1 MKIIC
6 IGKNY
11 RETIENFD
19 KTTVQPIVVFMKPDT
34 AIHNLEIPYYI
45 PDFTQDL
52 HYEIELVLKINQN
65 GKCISEK
72 FAHKY
77 YDEIAV
83 GIDFTA
89 WDLQA
94 NLSQKGL
101 PWELAKAFD
110 GSAIVGKFVSKET
123 IESSSS
129 IQFHLDKNG
138 TTVQKGNTTQMLRDF
153 DVIISEVSQFF
164 TLRKG
169 DLIFTGTPKGAG
181 KVTTGD
187 VLEGFLMGEK
197 GFSLKI
203 RWFRN

>member
-11 RETIENFD
+11 RETIEIFD

-45 PDFTQDL
+45 PDFTKDL

-89 WDLQA
+89 CDLQA
-94 NLSQKGL
+94 ELSQKGL

-138 TTVQKGNTTQMLRDF
+138 STVQEGNTTQMLRSF

-181 KVTTGD
+181 RVATGN

-203 RWFRN
+203 R

>member
-1 MKIIC
+1 M
-6 IGKNY
+6 
-11 RETIENFD
+11 
-19 KTTVQPIVVFMKPDT
+19 
-34 AIHNLEIPYYI
+34 
-45 PDFTQDL
+45 
-52 HYEIELVLKINQN
+52 
-65 GKCISEK
+65 
-72 FAHKY
+72 
-77 YDEIAV
+77 

-89 WDLQA
+89 CDLQVE
-94 NLSQKGL
+94 LSQKGL

-138 TTVQKGNTTQMLRDF
+138 STVQEGNTTQMLRGF

-203 RWFRN
+203 K

>member
-11 RETIENFD
+11 RETIEKFD
-19 KTTVQPIVVFMKPDT
+19 KTTVQSIVVFMKPDT

-45 PDFTQDL
+45 PDFTKDL

-89 WDLQA
+89 CDLQA
-94 NLSQKGL
+94 DLSQKGL
-101 PWELAKAFD
+101 PWELAKSFD

-138 TTVQKGNTTQMLRDF
+138 STVQKGNTTQMLRGF

-203 RWFRN
+203 R

>member
-11 RETIENFD
+11 RETIEKID

-89 WDLQA
+89 CDLQA
-94 NLSQKGL
+94 DLSQKGL
-101 PWELAKAFD
+101 SWELAKAFD
-110 GSAIVGKFVSKET
+110 GSAIIGKFVSKET
-123 IESSSS
+123 IESSSP

-138 TTVQKGNTTQMLRDF
+138 STVQKGNTTQMLRDF
-153 DVIISEVSQFF
+153 DVIISEVSQYF

-181 KVTTGD
+181 RVTTGD

-203 RWFRN
+203 R

>member
-11 RETIENFD
+11 RETIKTFD
-19 KTTVQPIVVFMKPDT
+19 KTTVQPIVVFIKPDT
-34 AIHNLEIPYYI
+34 AIHNLEIPYYL

-89 WDLQA
+89 CDLQA
-94 NLSQKGL
+94 DLSQKGL
-101 PWELAKAFD
+101 PWELAKSFD

-123 IESSSS
+123 FESSSS
-129 IQFHLDKNG
+129 IQFHLDKNDS
-138 TTVQKGNTTQMLRDF
+138 TVQKGNTTQMLRDF

-181 KVTTGD
+181 RVTTGD

-203 RWFRN
+203 R

>member
-11 RETIENFD
+11 RETIETFD

-34 AIHNLEIPYYI
+34 AIHNLEIPYYL

-52 HYEIELVLKINQN
+52 NYEIELVLKINQN

-89 WDLQA
+89 CDLQVE
-94 NLSQKGL
+94 LSQKGL

-110 GSAIVGKFVSKET
+110 GSAIIGKFVSKET

-138 TTVQKGNTTQMLRDF
+138 STVQKGNTTQMLRGF
-153 DVIISEVSQFF
+153 DVIISEVSQYF

-181 KVTTGD
+181 RVIAGD
-187 VLEGFLMGEK
+187 VLEGFLGGEK

-203 RWFRN
+203 R

>member
-6 IGKNY
+6 IGRNY
-11 RETIENFD
+11 RETIEENNE
-19 KTTVQPIVVFMKPDT
+19 TPRQPIVVFMKPDT

-52 HYEIELVLKINQN
+52 YYEIELVLKINQN

-89 WDLQA
+89 CDLQTE
-94 NLSQKGL
+94 LSQKGL
-101 PWELAKAFD
+101 SWEQAKAFD
-110 GSAIVGKFVSKET
+110 SSAIVGKFVSKEMFSNSSP
-123 IESSSS
+123 IE
-129 IQFHLDKNG
+129 FHLDKNG
-138 TTVQKGNTTQMLRDF
+138 STVQEGKTTQMLRGF
-153 DVIISEVSQFF
+153 DTIIAEVSQYF

-169 DLIFTGTPKGAG
+169 DLSLQERPKVQG
-181 KVTTGD
+181 KQ
-187 VLEGFLMGEK
+187 
-197 GFSLKI
+197 
-203 RWFRN
+203 

>member
-11 RETIENFD
+11 RETIEKFD
-19 KTTVQPIVVFMKPDT
+19 KTTVQPIVVFIKPDT

-89 WDLQA
+89 CDVKVE
-94 NLSQKGL
+94 LSQKGL

-123 IESSSS
+123 FESSSS

-138 TTVQKGNTTQMLRDF
+138 STVQKSNTTQMLRDF

-181 KVTTGD
+181 RVAAGD
-187 VLEGFLMGEK
+187 VLEGFLGGEK

-203 RWFRN
+203 R

>member
-11 RETIENFD
+11 RETIEKFD

-52 HYEIELVLKINQN
+52 YYEIELVLKINQN

-72 FAHKY
+72 FTHKY

-89 WDLQA
+89 CDLHTD
-94 NLSQKGL
+94 LSQKGL

-138 TTVQKGNTTQMLRDF
+138 TTVQEGNTTQMLRSF

-203 RWFRN
+203 R

>member
-1 MKIIC
+1 MKVIC

-11 RETIENFD
+11 RETIEKID
-19 KTTVQPIVVFMKPDT
+19 KTTVQPILVFMNPDT

-89 WDLQA
+89 CDLQVE
-94 NLSQKGL
+94 LSKKGL

-110 GSAIVGKFVSKET
+110 GSAIIGKFVSKET
-123 IESSSS
+123 FENSSP

-138 TTVQKGNTTQMLRDF
+138 TTVQEGNTTQMLRGF
-153 DVIISEVSQFF
+153 DVIISEVSQYF

-169 DLIFTGTPKGAG
+169 DLIFTGTPKSAG
-181 KVTTGD
+181 RVIAGD
-187 VLEGFLMGEK
+187 VLEGFLGGEK

-203 RWFRN
+203 R

>member
-11 RETIENFD
+11 RETIEKFD

-34 AIHNLEIPYYI
+34 AIHNLEIPYYL
-45 PDFTQDL
+45 PDFTKDL

-89 WDLQA
+89 CDLQVE
-94 NLSQKGL
+94 LSQKGL

-123 IESSSS
+123 FESSSS

-138 TTVQKGNTTQMLRDF
+138 TTVQEGNTIQMLRDF

-181 KVTTGD
+181 RVAAGD
-187 VLEGFLMGEK
+187 VLEGFLGGEK

-203 RWFRN
+203 R

>member
-11 RETIENFD
+11 RETIEKFD

-89 WDLQA
+89 CDLQA
-94 NLSQKGL
+94 DLSQKGL

-138 TTVQKGNTTQMLRDF
+138 STVQEGNTTQMLRSF

-181 KVTTGD
+181 RVAAGD
-187 VLEGFLMGEK
+187 VLEGFLGGEK

-203 RWFRN
+203 R

>member
-11 RETIENFD
+11 RETIEKFD

-45 PDFTQDL
+45 PDFTQNL

-89 WDLQA
+89 CDVKVE
-94 NLSQKGL
+94 LSQKGL

-138 TTVQKGNTTQMLRDF
+138 STVQKGNTTQMLRGF
-153 DVIISEVSQFF
+153 DVIISEVSQYF

-181 KVTTGD
+181 RVVAGD
-187 VLEGFLMGEK
+187 VLEGFLGGEK

-203 RWFRN
+203 R

>member
-11 RETIENFD
+11 RETIEIFD
-19 KTTVQPIVVFMKPDT
+19 KTTVQPIVVFIKPDT

-77 YDEIAV
+77 YDEIAL

-89 WDLQA
+89 CDLKVE
-94 NLSQKGL
+94 LSQKGL

-138 TTVQKGNTTQMLRDF
+138 STVQKGNTTQMLRGF
-153 DVIISEVSQFF
+153 DVIISEVSQYF

-181 KVTTGD
+181 RVAVGD

-203 RWFRN
+203 R

>member
-11 RETIENFD
+11 RETIEKFD

-34 AIHNLEIPYYI
+34 AIHNLEIPYYL
-45 PDFTQDL
+45 PDFTQNL

-89 WDLQA
+89 CDVKVE
-94 NLSQKGL
+94 LSQKGL

-138 TTVQKGNTTQMLRDF
+138 STVQKGNTTQMLRGF
-153 DVIISEVSQFF
+153 DVIISEVSQYF

-187 VLEGFLMGEK
+187 VLEGFFMGEK

-203 RWFRN
+203 R

>member
-11 RETIENFD
+11 RETIETFD

-34 AIHNLEIPYYI
+34 AIHNLEIPYYL
-45 PDFTQDL
+45 PDFTQNL

-89 WDLQA
+89 CDVKVE
-94 NLSQKGL
+94 LSQKGL

-123 IESSSS
+123 FESSSS

-138 TTVQKGNTTQMLRDF
+138 STVQKGNTAEMLRGF

-181 KVTTGD
+181 RVAAGD
-187 VLEGFLMGEK
+187 VLEGFLGGEK

-203 RWFRN
+203 R

>member
-6 IGKNY
+6 IGRNY
-11 RETIENFD
+11 RETIEENNQ
-19 KTTVQPIVVFMKPDT
+19 TPLQPIVVFMKPDT

-52 HYEIELVLKINQN
+52 YYEIELVLKINQN

-89 WDLQA
+89 CDLQTE
-94 NLSQKGL
+94 LSQKGL
-101 PWELAKAFD
+101 SWEQAKAFD
-110 GSAIVGKFVSKET
+110 SSAIVGKFISKEMF
-123 IESSSS
+123 SSSS
-129 IQFHLDKNG
+129 PIEFHLDKDG
-138 TTVQKGNTTQMLRDF
+138 STIQDGKTTQMLRGF
-153 DVIISEVSQFF
+153 DTIIAEVSQYF

-169 DLIFTGTPKGAG
+169 DLIFTGAPKGAR
-181 KVTTGD
+181 KAVAGD
-187 VLEGFLMGEK
+187 LLEGFLGEEK
-197 GFSLKI
+197 SFSLKI
-203 RWFRN
+203 R

>member
-11 RETIENFD
+11 RKTIEKFD
-19 KTTVQPIVVFMKPDT
+19 KTTVQPIVVFIKPDT

-89 WDLQA
+89 CDLQA
-94 NLSQKGL
+94 DLSQKGL
-101 PWELAKAFD
+101 PWELAKSFD

-123 IESSSS
+123 FENSSS

-138 TTVQKGNTTQMLRDF
+138 STVQKGNTTQMLRGF

-181 KVTTGD
+181 KVAAGD
-187 VLEGFLMGEK
+187 VLEGFLGEEK

-203 RWFRN
+203 R

>member
-11 RETIENFD
+11 RETIETFD

-34 AIHNLEIPYYI
+34 AIHNLEIPYYL
-45 PDFTQDL
+45 PDFTQNL

-89 WDLQA
+89 CDVKVE
-94 NLSQKGL
+94 LSQKGL

-110 GSAIVGKFVSKET
+110 GSAIIGKFVSKET

-138 TTVQKGNTTQMLRDF
+138 STVQKGNTTQMLRGF
-153 DVIISEVSQFF
+153 DVIISEVSQYF

-203 RWFRN
+203 R

>member
-11 RETIENFD
+11 RETIEKFD

-45 PDFTQDL
+45 ADFTQNL

-89 WDLQA
+89 CDLQVE
-94 NLSQKGL
+94 LSQKGL

-110 GSAIVGKFVSKET
+110 GSAIVGKFVYKET
-123 IESSSS
+123 FESSSS

-138 TTVQKGNTTQMLRDF
+138 TTVQEGNTIQMLRDF

-181 KVTTGD
+181 RVAAGD
-187 VLEGFLMGEK
+187 VLEGFLGGEK

-203 RWFRN
+203 R